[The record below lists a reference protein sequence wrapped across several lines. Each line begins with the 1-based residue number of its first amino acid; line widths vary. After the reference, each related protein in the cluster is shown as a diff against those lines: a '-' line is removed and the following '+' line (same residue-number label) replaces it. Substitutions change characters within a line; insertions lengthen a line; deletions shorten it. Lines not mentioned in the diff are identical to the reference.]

1 MNDFREIE
9 EKWQKAWENDRIFES
24 DPDSRKKFFLTIPY
38 PYLNGNLHAGHTRTF
53 TIGDAFARYMR
64 MNGYNVLFP
73 LGFHVTGTPIIGLA
87 ELIEKRDERTIE
99 VYTKYHDV
107 PLDEL
112 LQLTT
117 PEKIVEYF
125 SKEALQALKSIG
137 YSIDWRR
144 VFTTTDEEY
153 QKFIE
158 WQYWKLKEM
167 GLIIKGTHP
176 VRYCPHDQNPVEDH
190 DLLAGEEATIVEFTV
205 IKFKLEDGDLI
216 FPCATLRPET
226 VFGVTNIWLKPTTY
240 VIAEVDGEKWFMSKE
255 AYEKLTYTE
264 KKLRLLEEVDAS
276 NYFGKFVIVP
286 VVNRRVPILPADFV
300 DTDNATGVVM
310 SVPAHAPY
318 DLAAIE
324 DLRNDEATLAK
335 YGIEKSILENI
346 KPIVLIKTDIDGVPA
361 EKLIKELGVRSQ
373 RDVELLEKAT
383 KTLYKRE
390 YHAGIMMDNTM
401 DYAGMK
407 VAEAKERIHD
417 DLLKLGL
424 GDVFYE
430 FSEKPVICRCGTKC
444 VVKVVRDQWFLNYS
458 SREWKDRVLR
468 HLESMRIIPD
478 YYKEEFRNKI
488 EWLKD
493 KACARRK
500 GLGTRIPWDREWLIE
515 SLSDSTI
522 YMAYY
527 ILAKYINTGLLK
539 AENMTQEFFD
549 YVLLGKGDLEKAA
562 ESSKLEAELV
572 ERIRQEFE
580 YWYPVDLR
588 SSGKDLVANHLL
600 FFLFHHI
607 AIFPPDKWPGAIA
620 VNGYVSLE
628 GRKMSKSKGPL
639 LTMKRA
645 VMQYGADV
653 TRMYILH
660 AAEYDSDADWRSRE
674 VEGLANH
681 LKRFYN
687 LVKENYLK
695 EEKELTTLDRWLI
708 SRMQRAIKN
717 VREAMENLQTR
728 RAVNAAFFELMN
740 DVRWYLRR
748 GGENLV
754 VILDDWIK
762 LLAPFTPHIC
772 EELWHLKH
780 SSYVSL
786 ERYPEYEESR
796 IDEEAE
802 MIEEYLRNLV
812 EDIQEI
818 KKFVSDA
825 REVYISPAEEWKFKA
840 AKVIAES
847 KDMSQAMKTLMQ
859 DEELRRMGK
868 EVSNFVK
875 KVFKDRKKLTA
886 INEWEVIRENIKFIE
901 NETGLRVILDTNR
914 VPEDK
919 RMLAIPGKPAIYIA

>member
-167 GLIIKGTHP
+167 GLIVKGTHP

-324 DLRNDEATLAK
+324 DLKNDEATLAK

-847 KDMSQAMKTLMQ
+847 KDMSQAMKILMQ

-919 RMLAIPGKPAIYIA
+919 RMQAIPGKPAIYIA

>member
-167 GLIIKGTHP
+167 GLIVKGTHP

-190 DLLAGEEATIVEFTV
+190 DLLAGEEATIVDFTV

-847 KDMSQAMKTLMQ
+847 KDMSQAMKILMQ
-859 DEELRRMGK
+859 DEELRRVGK

-875 KVFKDRKKLTA
+875 KVFKDRKKLQQSTSG
-886 INEWEVIRENIKFIE
+886 R
-901 NETGLRVILDTNR
+901 
-914 VPEDK
+914 
-919 RMLAIPGKPAIYIA
+919 

>member
-167 GLIIKGTHP
+167 GLIVKGTHP

-190 DLLAGEEATIVEFTV
+190 DLLAGEEATIVDFTV

-549 YVLLGKGDLEKAA
+549 YVLLGKGDLERVA

-914 VPEDK
+914 VPENK
-919 RMLAIPGKPAIYIA
+919 RMQAIPGKPAIYIA

>member
-167 GLIIKGTHP
+167 GLIVKGTHP

-190 DLLAGEEATIVEFTV
+190 DLLAGEEATIVDFTV

-324 DLRNDEATLAK
+324 DLKNDEATLAK

-825 REVYISPAEEWKFKA
+825 REVYISPAEEWKFRA

-847 KDMSQAMKTLMQ
+847 KDMSQAMKILMQ
-859 DEELRRMGK
+859 DEELRWMGK
-868 EVSNFVK
+868 KVSNFVK

-901 NETGLRVILDTNR
+901 NETGLKVILDTNK